1 MLRDGSKTN
10 IHEARAEDMSN
21 IRYDRHISLPQ
32 VGLEGQKKLNSSSV
46 LCIGAGGLGSPVL
59 MYLAAAGVGKIGIID
74 FDVVDLSNLQR
85 QIIHSEDELGSKKI
99 DSAKKRLLDLNSEI
113 EIVTFDDMLTPENAI
128 SILENWDVIIDG
140 TDNLPTRYLVD
151 DATRILQKPW
161 VYGSIYRFEGQVSV
175 FNFNGGPCYRD
186 LFPNPP
192 EPNMVPSCSE
202 GGVLG
207 ILPGVIGS
215 LQATEAIKII
225 LGIGNTLSG
234 VLLLYNSLDMSF
246 RKLKFSEQESVKKPA
261 SLDSTIDM
269 FEKFCIISPNED
281 EESVNKHGAGGNENM
296 FNRLSVQDFIDKKK
310 SGWNPYFIDVR
321 SDLEYA
327 SVKIKSID
335 IQVPH
340 EDITSIMAD
349 IPNDRDIVIHCKS
362 GMRSQMACM
371 LLNNAGIDASRLH
384 NLEGGIM
391 AYSQLVPDDIE

>member
-1 MLRDGSKTN
+1 MLRDGLRTN
-10 IHEARAEDMSN
+10 TLELRAEDMSN

-32 VGLEGQKKLNSSSV
+32 VGLEGQKQLNSSSV

-85 QIIHSEDELGSKKI
+85 QIIHSESELGSKKI
-99 DSAKKRLLDLNSEI
+99 ESARKRLNQINSEV
-113 EIVTFDDMLTPENAI
+113 EIVTFEEMLNPENAMT
-128 SILENWDVIIDG
+128 ILESWDVIVDG

-151 DATRILQKPW
+151 DATRMLGKPW

-175 FNFNGGPCYRD
+175 FNLNGGPCYRD
-186 LFPNPP
+186 LFPEPP

-225 LGIGNTLSG
+225 LGIGETLSG
-234 VLLLYNSLDMSF
+234 VLLLYNSLEMSF
-246 RKLKFSEQESVKKPA
+246 RKLNFSEQKSVQKPES
-261 SLDSTIDM
+261 LEDSHQM
-269 FEKFCIISPNED
+269 FEKYCILPADSKQQ
-281 EESVNKHGAGGNENM
+281 SVNKPQTSGGDYM
-296 FNRLSVQDFIDKKK
+296 FNRLTVQDFVAKKK
-310 SGWNPYFIDVR
+310 SGWNPFFIDVR
-321 SDLEYA
+321 SNQEHS
-327 SVKIKSID
+327 SVRIKSID
-335 IQVPH
+335 KQIPH
-340 EDITSIMAD
+340 EEILSILGD
-349 IPNDRDIVIHCKS
+349 IPESGDIVIHCKS

-371 LLNNAGIDASRLH
+371 LLNNAGVDSSRLH

-391 AYSQLVPDDIE
+391 AYSQVAPEDIE

>member
-1 MLRDGSKTN
+1 MLRDGLRTN
-10 IHEARAEDMSN
+10 TLELRAEDMSN

-32 VGLEGQKKLNSSSV
+32 VGLEGQKQLNSSSV

-85 QIIHSEDELGSKKI
+85 QIIHSESELGSKKI
-99 DSAKKRLLDLNSEI
+99 ESARKRLNQINSEV
-113 EIVTFDDMLTPENAI
+113 EIVTFEEMLNPENAMA
-128 SILENWDVIIDG
+128 ILESWDVIVDG

-151 DATRILQKPW
+151 DATRMLGKPW

-175 FNFNGGPCYRD
+175 FNLNGGPCYRD
-186 LFPNPP
+186 LFPEPP

-225 LGIGNTLSG
+225 LGIGETLSG
-234 VLLLYNSLDMSF
+234 VLLLYNSLEMSF
-246 RKLKFSEQESVKKPA
+246 RKLNFSEQKSVQKPES
-261 SLDSTIDM
+261 LEDSHQM
-269 FEKFCIISPNED
+269 FEKYCILPADSKQQ
-281 EESVNKHGAGGNENM
+281 SVNKPQTSGGDYM
-296 FNRLSVQDFIDKKK
+296 FNRLTVQDFVAKKK
-310 SGWNPYFIDVR
+310 SGWNPFFIDVR
-321 SDLEYA
+321 SNQEYS
-327 SVKIKSID
+327 SVRIKSID
-335 IQVPH
+335 KQIPH
-340 EDITSIMAD
+340 EEILSILGD
-349 IPNDRDIVIHCKS
+349 IPESGDIVIHCKS

-371 LLNNAGIDASRLH
+371 LLNNAGVDSSRLH

-391 AYSQLVPDDIE
+391 AYSQVAPEDIE